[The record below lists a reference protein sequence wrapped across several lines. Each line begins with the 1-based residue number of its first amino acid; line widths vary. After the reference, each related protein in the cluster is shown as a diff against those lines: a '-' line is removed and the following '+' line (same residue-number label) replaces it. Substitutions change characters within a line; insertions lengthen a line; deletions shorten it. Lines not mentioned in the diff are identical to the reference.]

1 MAGPPSFTTT
11 DLFNGRMWQLLSGTQ
26 KISHLTGIQEGII
39 LCLNQIKEDMKIT
52 SDLMKSMQDSGIFD
66 RRRLL
71 FSSQGVTGIETG
83 MDHFYEDSA
92 NLDIPIIDAYQHITL
107 ALNFATPEESDGL
120 NTCWKTCGPTPVP
133 DTMSEK
139 RSLSSAAQVTGL
151 TDPNT

>member
-1 MAGPPSFTTT
+1 MILRRLTIVLFLSFLLLCGARLMAGPPSFTTT

-92 NLDIPIIDAYQHITL
+92 NLDIPIINAYQHITME
-107 ALNFATPEESDGL
+107 LNFATPEDL
-120 NTCWKTCGPTPVP
+120 KNNLL
-133 DTMSEK
+133 
-139 RSLSSAAQVTGL
+139 SLRHKYK
-151 TDPNT
+151 N